1 MGDDEAPA
9 LLDLQEIHQWQSSIR
24 RCLVF
29 VAETNAGLD
38 HHSELDKSLHG
49 AVLMAVGISMQ
60 TERLESISCASFSG
74 CIFIS
79 NVINVFVFFFSNRKV
94 IKPLKDFL
102 K

>member
-1 MGDDEAPA
+1 
-9 LLDLQEIHQWQSSIR
+9 
-24 RCLVF
+24 
-29 VAETNAGLD
+29 
-38 HHSELDKSLHG
+38 
-49 AVLMAVGISMQ
+49 MAVGISMQ